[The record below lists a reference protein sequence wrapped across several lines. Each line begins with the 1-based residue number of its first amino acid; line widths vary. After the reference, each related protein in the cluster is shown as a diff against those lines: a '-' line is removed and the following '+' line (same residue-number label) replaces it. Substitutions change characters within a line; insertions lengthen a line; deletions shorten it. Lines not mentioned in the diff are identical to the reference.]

1 MPAPLLRPLPLSA
14 ALLLA
19 VPAHAQNVDADCSS
33 KAVALVDALARR
45 DFSGAVTDF
54 NADMKRVV
62 PANRLRDIWNGV
74 LTSAGDYQRHD
85 DAAASPAP
93 PPQVA
98 ALIVVPLHFAKASLN
113 ALVSCSADGQ
123 VAGFFL
129 QPRAAP
135 ATTEADTSAAYTPS
149 EVRIPS
155 GSIELRGTYR
165 EPKQATAPFPV
176 VVIVGGSGPTDR
188 DGSAGTLKPLRDIA
202 QALAEQGIATLAYD
216 KRTHSHPNEPIRTID
231 DEYTADGVA
240 VLAYAASRPNV
251 DKSRIFFLGH
261 SQGATLAPRVAQR
274 STVPVAGLIL
284 LAPSLEPLETAL
296 SRQLHYLAEQDGKV
310 DERERAQLAQIDAE
324 VEHLKQLQRGEA
336 PQGRLPLGVPAAYW
350 QSLWG
355 YDVLKT
361 AREVGKP
368 VLALF
373 GEKDYQ
379 VLAEPTA
386 AALNQGLQGAL
397 SLSVTKFPQLG
408 HLLVRDKA
416 LRVDQ
421 AAVVALAAW
430 IKAETP

>member
-1 MPAPLLRPLPLSA
+1 MPAPLPRSLLLSTV
-14 ALLLA
+14 LLLA
-19 VPAHAQNVDADCSS
+19 APAHAQSADASCSG
-33 KAVALVDALARR
+33 KALALIEALARK
-45 DFSGAVTDF
+45 DFGAATADF
-54 NADMKRVV
+54 NADMKGAV
-62 PANRLRDIWNGV
+62 PASRLRDIWNSV

-85 DAAASPAP
+85 EASASPSP

-98 ALIVVPLHFAKASLN
+98 ALIVVPLHFTKASLN
-113 ALVSCSADGQ
+113 GLVSCSGDGQ
-123 VAGFFL
+123 IAGFFL

-135 ATTEADTSAAYTPS
+135 ATTEADTNAAYTPS

-165 EPKQATAPFPV
+165 EPRKATPPFPL

-202 QALAEQGIATLAYD
+202 QGLAEQGIATLAYD

-231 DEYTADGVA
+231 DEYTSDGVA
-240 VLAYAASRPNV
+240 ALAYAASRPNV
-251 DKSRIFFLGH
+251 DKTRIFFLGH
-261 SQGATLAPRVAQR
+261 SQGATLAPRIAQR
-274 STVPVAGLIL
+274 SSVPVAGQIL

-296 SRQLHYLAEQDGKV
+296 GRQMHYLAEQDGKV

-324 VEHLKQLQRGEA
+324 IEHLRQLQRGET
-336 PQGRLPLGVPAAYW
+336 PQGRLPLGVPATYW
-350 QSLWG
+350 QSLWE
-355 YDVLKT
+355 YDVLQT

-386 AALNQGLQGAL
+386 AALKQGLEGRL
-397 SLSVTKFPQLG
+397 SLSVMPTARVG
-408 HLLVRDKA
+408 HLFVRDNA
-416 LRVDQ
+416 AQVDRM
-421 AAVVALAAW
+421 VVPKIAAW
-430 IKAETP
+430 IKAVR